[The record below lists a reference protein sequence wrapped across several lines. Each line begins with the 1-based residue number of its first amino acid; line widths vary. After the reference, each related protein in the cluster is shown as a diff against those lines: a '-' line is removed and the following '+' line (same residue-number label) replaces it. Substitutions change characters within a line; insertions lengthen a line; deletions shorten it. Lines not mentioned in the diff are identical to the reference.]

1 MLMKDMDELKRKYWN
16 GISDLDEEQALKRR
30 FSADN
35 QEQIENEFF
44 NYLAFKKEEKLTD
57 RDFDS
62 ELISRIKN
70 IQEAKRSLFHKINWR
85 IAAAVLVLFTAGILF
100 MKRQMD
106 SKGIITSSDPVVTED
121 TFEDP
126 LLAYEETKKA
136 LLIISSKLNKSN
148 AYTAEFVKFSQLQE
162 NLKKNN

>member
-1 MLMKDMDELKRKYWN
+1 MKDMDELKRKYWN

>member
-1 MLMKDMDELKRKYWN
+1 MKDMDELKRKYWN

-62 ELISRIKN
+62 ELISRIRN
-70 IQEAKRSLFHKINWR
+70 NQEAKRSLFHKINWR

-106 SKGIITSSDPVVTED
+106 SKEIITSSDPVVTED

-136 LLIISSKLNKSN
+136 LLLISSKLNKSN